1 MISLKHLNKLLI
13 LAVFSIILISN
24 IANGEDE
31 PADIWK
37 EQDNQKEEKNQNE
50 EDDDI
55 TIESPILS
63 DDINK
68 IVIKINEDE
77 IGEQKKTV
85 VGIFDPEE
93 NNFSLDMWSK
103 TDGNEIKKVLNRI
116 DKLKLSK
123 LSEDLLFQILFTN
136 AYSPKNNLNSEEFL
150 KIKINWLIN
159 KKRIRDLETLLKS
172 NPVVGENSKAIKFL
186 IDEYL
191 SSANIKSACEKIN
204 FIDRELQNSYL
215 EKFTIY

>member
-68 IVIKINEDE
+68 IVID
-77 IGEQKKTV
+77 
-85 VGIFDPEE
+85 
-93 NNFSLDMWSK
+93 
-103 TDGNEIKKVLNRI
+103 LN
-116 DKLKLSK
+116 K
-123 LSEDLLFQILFTN
+123 
-136 AYSPKNNLNSEEFL
+136 PFL
-150 KIKINWLIN
+150 GL
-159 KKRIRDLETLLKS
+159 
-172 NPVVGENSKAIKFL
+172 
-186 IDEYL
+186 
-191 SSANIKSACEKIN
+191 
-204 FIDRELQNSYL
+204 
-215 EKFTIY
+215 